1 VSGSAEQDHGESSC
15 SLAGEC
21 RQLVQTH
28 RELLTKLDSIEKRL
42 FRDNGSVSIQT
53 RLDRHEQIL
62 RVVLWIVGIIGGT
75 FLAAC
80 VGGLVIVVRELIVRG
95 AP

>member
-1 VSGSAEQDHGESSC
+1 MAPELDNFVTRDMCTATSSQLLESQEKLHG
-15 SLAGEC
+15 
-21 RQLVQTH
+21 
-28 RELLTKLDSIEKRL
+28 KLDSIEKRL

-53 RLDRHEQIL
+53 RIDRHEQIL

-80 VGGLVIVVRELIVRG
+80 GSGLVIVVRELVARG
-95 AP
+95 TP

>member
-1 VSGSAEQDHGESSC
+1 MGSGDQEFVTREMCSATSSQLLESQ
-15 SLAGEC
+15 E
-21 RQLVQTH
+21 
-28 RELLTKLDSIEKRL
+28 KLHLKLNSIEKRL

-53 RLDRHEQIL
+53 RVDRHEQIL

-80 VGGLVIVVRELIVRG
+80 ASGLVIVVRELIVRG

>member
-1 VSGSAEQDHGESSC
+1 MAGNDNDFVTREMCTATSSQLLESQDK
-15 SLAGEC
+15 L
-21 RQLVQTH
+21 H
-28 RELLTKLDSIEKRL
+28 RKLDSIEKRL

-53 RLDRHEQIL
+53 RVDRHEQIL

-80 VGGLVIVVRELIVRG
+80 GSGLVIVIRELISKG
-95 AP
+95 TP

>member
-1 VSGSAEQDHGESSC
+1 MAVEQEAFVTREMCGATSSQLLESQEK
-15 SLAGEC
+15 L
-21 RQLVQTH
+21 H
-28 RELLTKLDSIEKRL
+28 RKLDSIEKRL

-80 VGGLVIVVRELIVRG
+80 GSGLVIVIRELIVRG